1 MSKKEKIIKSKN
13 LIKESWQV
21 YSKNLLKF
29 IEVFVYGLIGMLP
42 FFGVLI
48 LSLVYAGFLGNKM
61 PFLVNAIVLVIA
73 IVAFVATL
81 YMAIVYSVR
90 AKVAS
95 ILLLKNNFTSAK
107 ENFNEAKPYFVKFLG
122 VSLLMTVLVIAWGF
136 VLIVPALIFAIYYGF
151 AQYVLVVEGK
161 RPFSAIE
168 RSYDLVR
175 GYFWPVFGRMA
186 LIGLIGLIIYWII
199 SLPLN
204 GMIEGEPAYMGY
216 NFLVNVIWAIISPYF
231 LVYVYKVYQ
240 SLKETN
246 K

>member
-1 MSKKEKIIKSKN
+1 MSKKEKIIKSKD

-29 IEVFVYGLIGMLP
+29 IEVFVYGLIGVLP

-48 LSLVYAGFLGNKM
+48 LFLTYFNFVSHRVPG
-61 PFLVNAIVLVIA
+61 LVNNIFIFIFIAAFIVSFYL
-73 IVAFVATL
+73 
-81 YMAIVYSVR
+81 AIVYSVR

-107 ENFNEAKPYFVKFLG
+107 ENFKEAKPYFVKFLG
-122 VSLLMTVLVIAWGF
+122 VSLLMVVLVIAWGF
-136 VLIVPALIFAIYYGF
+136 VLIIPALIFAIYYGF
-151 AQYVLVVEGK
+151 AQYVLVAEGK

-175 GYFWPVFGRMA
+175 GYFWPVFGRFA
-186 LIGLIGLIIYWII
+186 LIGAIGLLVYWLI

-204 GMIEGEPAYMGY
+204 NMIEGEPAYLGY
-216 NFLVNVIWAIISPYF
+216 NFLLNIIWALISPYF

>member
-1 MSKKEKIIKSKN
+1 MSKKEKIIKSKD

-29 IEVFVYGLIGMLP
+29 IEVLVYGIIGIFP
-42 FFGVLI
+42 FIIVSI
-48 LSLVYAGFLGNKM
+48 LSFIYFSLFGDKVPDF
-61 PFLVNAIVLVIA
+61 VNVISIIITIIALVISFY
-73 IVAFVATL
+73 I
-81 YMAIVYSVR
+81 AIVYSIR
-90 AKVAS
+90 SKVAS

-122 VSLLMTVLVIAWGF
+122 VSVLLVVLVIAWGF
-136 VLIVPALIFAIYYGF
+136 ALIIPALIFAIYYGF

-168 RSYDLVR
+168 RSYDLVS
-175 GYFWPVFGRMA
+175 GYFWPVFGRLA
-186 LIGLIGLIIYWII
+186 LAGFIGLVIYWFI
-199 SLPLN
+199 SLPLDN
-204 GMIEGEPAYMGY
+204 MVEGELAYMGY
-216 NFLVNVIWAIISPYF
+216 SFFVNIVWAIISPYF